1 MELAWLVG
9 GGFRMSCWIL
19 GEVRRGGLVND
30 FYERLLLHIFRTG
43 CMLKERAIYGIEEL
57 LNEYFHCVPLLSSLP
72 STTIPT
78 SNQ

>member
-1 MELAWLVG
+1 MT
-9 GGFRMSCWIL
+9 FM
-19 GEVRRGGLVND
+19 ND
-30 FYERLLLHIFRTG
+30 FYYICSLHIFRTG
-43 CMLKERAIYGIEEL
+43 CLLKERAIYGIEEL